1 MIISIRLQ
9 IYKITLFY
17 PKFFLYFR
25 PKGII
30 FPSTRLLFGLTWL
43 EREQT
48 LSLLIKHHC
57 GTPATSSGVSRIGI
71 VHGHFHSR
79 KWSAQHYQKA
89 NFRYLRAAFGA
100 LMLAVPSPS
109 VRSLSMRAVTS
120 PMLMLPSAL
129 TSAQTVQISTFS
141 LSRR

>member
-43 EREQT
+43 ERANT
-48 LSLLIKHHC
+48 IIINKAPMRD
-57 GTPATSSGVSRIGI
+57 TPLDVAGVPQWDYSWP
-71 VHGHFHSR
+71 F
-79 KWSAQHYQKA
+79 
-89 NFRYLRAAFGA
+89 
-100 LMLAVPSPS
+100 P
-109 VRSLSMRAVTS
+109 
-120 PMLMLPSAL
+120 
-129 TSAQTVQISTFS
+129 
-141 LSRR
+141 